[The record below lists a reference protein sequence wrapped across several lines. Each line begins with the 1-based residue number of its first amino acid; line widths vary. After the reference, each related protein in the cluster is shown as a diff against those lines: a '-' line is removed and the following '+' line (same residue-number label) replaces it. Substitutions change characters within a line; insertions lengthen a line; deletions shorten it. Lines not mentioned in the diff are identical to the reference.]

1 MNYDS
6 KLKCASGIY
15 FLVGMSLQT
24 DFGNFEICMAKHG
37 LLHMIAVGY

>member
-1 MNYDS
+1 MKHDS
-6 KLKCASGIY
+6 KLKCASGRF

-24 DFGNFEICMAKHG
+24 DFGNFEIGMAKHG